1 MNTVEKLS
9 VGVYSL
15 FSNII
20 SCASIVTINSNS
32 DSKYANRMSLNSTFA
47 VL

>member
-1 MNTVEKLS
+1 MNTIEKLS
-9 VGVYSL
+9 VGAYSL

-20 SCASIVTINSNS
+20 SCASIVTINSNG
-32 DSKYANRMSLNSTFA
+32 DSKYADRMSLNSIFA